1 MASSYF
7 LFFLIVY
14 IKVYVYIGQCLIAKL
29 WISIIVMYSF
39 NNHSMT
45 AFNFYQLTMRLSSLK
60 LPY

>member
-1 MASSYF
+1 MSYCQ
-7 LFFLIVY
+7 IMNQHYCY
-14 IKVYVYIGQCLIAKL
+14 IY
-29 WISIIVMYSF
+29 MYSF